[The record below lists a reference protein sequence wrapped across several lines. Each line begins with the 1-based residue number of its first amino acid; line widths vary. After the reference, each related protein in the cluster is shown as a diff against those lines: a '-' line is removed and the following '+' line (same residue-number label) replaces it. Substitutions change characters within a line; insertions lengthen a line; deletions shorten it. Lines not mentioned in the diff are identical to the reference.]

1 MAYNNG
7 FPMNY
12 NYYQQPIMPQ
22 MMQPVQ
28 QMPMPQMQQQVQQAQ
43 PATQQIN
50 QQAQYPMVQGGFV
63 RVRNENEARMYPV
76 QPGCSITFV
85 DESIPYCYTKTV
97 NMGQL
102 DRPIFEKYRLVK
114 EEDAP
119 APVEALNKPVE
130 MPTIDSSVF
139 ATKDEIAAFR
149 ADIEAIRADIET
161 FRGDLYG
168 LAGKK
173 KTTTKKEVTTDE

>member
-7 FPMNY
+7 FPVNY
-12 NYYQQPIMPQ
+12 QYYQQPMMQQPQMQQMPQ
-22 MMQPVQ
+22 MMQQPMQQIQQQ
-28 QMPMPQMQQQVQQAQ
+28 QMAQQQQ
-43 PATQQIN
+43 
-50 QQAQYPMVQGGFV
+50 QYPVVQSGFV

-119 APVEALNKPVE
+119 APVEAPNKPVE
-130 MPTIDSSVF
+130 MPTIDSSIF
-139 ATKDEIAAFR
+139 ATKDDIAAFK
-149 ADIEAIRADIET
+149 ADMEAIRADIET
-161 FRGDLYG
+161 FRSDLYG

>member
-7 FPMNY
+7 FPVNY
-12 NYYQQPIMPQ
+12 QYYQQPMMQQPQMQQMQQMPQ
-22 MMQPVQ
+22 MMQQP
-28 QMPMPQMQQQVQQAQ
+28 MQQQ
-43 PATQQIN
+43 
-50 QQAQYPMVQGGFV
+50 QYPVVQSGFV

-114 EEDAP
+114 EDDAP
-119 APVEALNKPVE
+119 APVEAPNKPVE
-130 MPTIDSSVF
+130 NQAHDLSQF
-139 ATKDEIAAFR
+139 AMKDDIRAFS
-149 ADIEAIRADIET
+149 ADIEALKADLNTMHSDIEA

-173 KTTTKKEVTTDE
+173 KTTSKKEVTTDE